1 MYPNN
6 VLSAW
11 QMTLMIAVPLTLL
24 VGWVIA
30 VFIAAREPVAPGIAA
45 AASPGQ
51 TTAPTP
57 RLTDVTVPV
66 SPAQPDASPARLA
79 A

>member
-1 MYPNN
+1 MSYPNN

-11 QMTLMIAVPLTLL
+11 QITLMIAVPLMLL

-30 VFIAAREPVAPGIAA
+30 VFIAAREPAVPGLAAPAA
-45 AASPGQ
+45 PA
-51 TTAPTP
+51 P

>member
-1 MYPNN
+1 MSYPNN

-11 QMTLMIAVPLTLL
+11 QMTLMIAVPLMLL

-30 VFIAAREPVAPGIAA
+30 VFVVAREPAVPGIAA
-45 AASPGQ
+45 TASP
-51 TTAPTP
+51 AP
-57 RLTDVTVPV
+57 RLTDVTVP
-66 SPAQPDASPARLA
+66 SPARPDASPARLA

>member
-11 QMTLMIAVPLTLL
+11 QMTLMIAVPLMLL

-30 VFIAAREPVAPGIAA
+30 VFIADRAPR
-45 AASPGQ
+45 
-51 TTAPTP
+51 T
-57 RLTDVTVPV
+57 TDVAATASVAAPV
-66 SPAQPDASPARLA
+66 SPPETAAPAQPDAPPVRLA